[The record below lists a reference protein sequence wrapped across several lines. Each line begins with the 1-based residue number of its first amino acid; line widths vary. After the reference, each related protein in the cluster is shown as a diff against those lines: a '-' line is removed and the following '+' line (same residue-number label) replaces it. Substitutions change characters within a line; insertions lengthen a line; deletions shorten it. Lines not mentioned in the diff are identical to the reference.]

1 MTPERATLKLLRV
14 PFIMRAYPHEPL
26 LNSVVQG
33 LIKVDKLPKFRYDLI
48 NNPQSV
54 FQYDPKDVILDPE
67 NRKPQE

>member
-1 MTPERATLKLLRV
+1 
-14 PFIMRAYPHEPL
+14 MRAYPHEPL